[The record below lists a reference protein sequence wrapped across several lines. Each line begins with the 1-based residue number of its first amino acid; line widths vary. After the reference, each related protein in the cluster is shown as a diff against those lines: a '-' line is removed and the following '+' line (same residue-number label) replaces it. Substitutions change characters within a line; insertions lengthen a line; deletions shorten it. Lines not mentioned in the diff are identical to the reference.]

1 MYESRASRAGPGYT
15 AVTQIT
21 STKMAAT
28 KLHAKLGTYKQL
40 FYKESAKNINFS
52 KYILAL
58 FSKCLHLQILIR
70 RQESYWYH
78 R

>member
-28 KLHAKLGTYKQL
+28 KLHAKLG
-40 FYKESAKNINFS
+40 
-52 KYILAL
+52 KY
-58 FSKCLHLQILIR
+58 Q
-70 RQESYWYH
+70 
-78 R
+78 

>member
-28 KLHAKLGTYKQL
+28 KLHAKLGNIHNYVYKQ
-40 FYKESAKNINFS
+40 SAKNVN
-52 KYILAL
+52 
-58 FSKCLHLQILIR
+58 
-70 RQESYWYH
+70 
-78 R
+78 

>member
-40 FYKESAKNINFS
+40 FV
-52 KYILAL
+52 
-58 FSKCLHLQILIR
+58 
-70 RQESYWYH
+70 
-78 R
+78 